1 MIDNNF
7 KFGMAVLLAV
17 VGLLFATVVA
27 GMAIRAYM
35 DCRFIK
41 AGYTRKML
49 PGCYHPQWVKEPPCG
64 RRGTDYKENGR

>member
-7 KFGMAVLLAV
+7 KLGMTVLLTV
-17 VGLLFATVVA
+17 IGLLFATIVA
-27 GMAIRAYM
+27 GMAIHAYR

-49 PGCYHPQWVKEPPCG
+49 PGSHTPQWVKEQACG
-64 RRGTDYKENGR
+64 LCAPDDREIGR